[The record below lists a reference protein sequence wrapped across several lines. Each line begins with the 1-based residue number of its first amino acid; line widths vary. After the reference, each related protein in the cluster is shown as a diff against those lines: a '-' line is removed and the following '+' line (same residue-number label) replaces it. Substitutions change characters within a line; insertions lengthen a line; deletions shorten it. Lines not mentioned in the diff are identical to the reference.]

1 LAEKE
6 ARLSKLTTALQDSDG
21 EIWSTYKTQPL
32 PDHAAILARN
42 EPVIIT
48 TANLKGGVGKST
60 VTANLA
66 CYFRTKGRRV
76 LLIDLDYQGSLTNTL
91 MTISGTQRGI
101 RSKNAANLFRS
112 GANGSAVL
120 ENLIPLENNNG
131 VFDFVPT
138 FYEFTK
144 EENRLQVRWLL
155 QEDGDDLRYRLSRV
169 LLNDTVRGRYDI
181 VLIDTPPRLTTGTIN
196 ALCAST
202 HFLVPTVLD
211 NTSAEAVENF
221 LSMVKRNIMPL
232 NPSLKLLGVVGTMT
246 QNQKNLHEWEKAAV
260 DRVQSEMPWTP
271 KKNVFARHIPQKAAV
286 SRAAGRN
293 FAYHADEE
301 VRGWFE
307 ALGAE
312 IDAEIY
318 GAPPLRQTTSG

>member
-1 LAEKE
+1 MQASLAEKE
-6 ARLSKLTTALQDSDG
+6 AKLSKLTTALQDSDG
-21 EIWSTYKTQPL
+21 EIWGTYKTEP
-32 PDHAAILARN
+32 PPGHAAMLSRN

-66 CYFRTKGRRV
+66 CYFRAKGRRV

-91 MTISGTQRGI
+91 LTISGVQRGI
-101 RSKNAANLFRS
+101 RAKNAANLFRS
-112 GANGSAVL
+112 GADGGTIL
-120 ENLIPLENNNG
+120 DNLIPLESNNG

-221 LSMVKRNIMPL
+221 VSMVKHNITPL

-246 QNQKNLHEWEKAAV
+246 LHRTGLSAWELAAI
-260 DRVQSEMPWTP
+260 DRINSEMPWTP
-271 KKNVFARHIPQKAAV
+271 KKRVFKRHIPRKAAI
-286 SRAAGRN
+286 SRAAGRD
-293 FAYHADEE
+293 FAYNSDNQ
-301 VRGWFE
+301 VRQWFE
-307 ALGAE
+307 ALGTE
-312 IDAEIY
+312 VDTEIY
-318 GAPPLRQTTSG
+318 GVQPDG